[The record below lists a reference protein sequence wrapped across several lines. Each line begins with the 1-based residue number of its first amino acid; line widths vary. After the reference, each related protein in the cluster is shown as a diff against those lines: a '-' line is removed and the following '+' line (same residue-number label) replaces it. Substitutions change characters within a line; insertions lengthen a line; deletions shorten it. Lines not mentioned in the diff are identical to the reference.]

1 MYTSFEGYI
10 NDAVLAKFYKVLIFK
25 YLIDNKMLFYKL
37 LLIVTLCHVVI
48 NGESLD
54 NSGERCNKSQAKTV
68 RLQGLNEYAGRA
80 EICWNMDNDEYR
92 WFNVCSEK
100 WGFIETRDTCNQL
113 NYFNTIIGELPV

>member
-10 NDAVLAKFYKVLIFK
+10 NDAVLAKFHKVLICK
-25 YLIDNKMLFYKL
+25 YLIDNKMFFSKL
-37 LLIVTLCHVVI
+37 LLIVTLCHMVL

-54 NSGERCNKSQAKTV
+54 NNGDSCDKSQAKTV
-68 RLQGLNEYAGRA
+68 RLQGLTKYAGRA

-92 WFNVCSEK
+92 WFNVCSYSWSMSK
-100 WGFIETRDTCNQL
+100 TRDICEQL